1 MFMTVISTVKSCL
14 NGRADGVSSE
24 VMGQSCK
31 IILAVNQKE
40 ILAGFGG
47 FF

>member
-1 MFMTVISTVKSCL
+1 MFTTVISMVKSCL
-14 NGRADGVSSE
+14 NGNADGVSSK

-31 IILAVNQKE
+31 IILAVNKKE